1 MLRPVPR
8 PSPAE
13 RRAALRATRATPL
26 PPDERRR
33 ALIEATRPLVLTHG
47 LDVTTRQIAEA
58 AGVAEGTIFRAF
70 ETKGEL
76 FCAVMQDA
84 LAPEPIV
91 AQIKDVPADL
101 DLAATVAWLVD
112 LLSTSARRTRAL
124 FAALA
129 HAKPREHLNF
139 GPRTHEERDEAI
151 TAALMTVLSRFDEEL
166 RVSPT
171 TAACAVKGQAM
182 AIAHTLP
189 TADDPAI
196 TEPRMVASLLLNGI
210 ANHPC

>member
-1 MLRPVPR
+1 MLFPVPR

-13 RRAALRATRATPL
+13 RRAELRATRATPL

-33 ALIEATRPLVLTHG
+33 ALIEATRPLVLAHG

-70 ETKGEL
+70 ETKDEL

-84 LAPEPIV
+84 LAPGQIV
-91 AQIKDVPADL
+91 GLIGEVPTDL
-101 DLAATVAWLVD
+101 DLADTVAWLVD
-112 LLSTSARRTRAL
+112 LLATSARRTRAL

-129 HAKPREHLNF
+129 HAKPREHLKI
-139 GPRTHEERDEAI
+139 GPRVHQERDEAI
-151 TAALMTVLSRFDEEL
+151 TAALVTVLSRFEADL
-166 RVSPT
+166 RVAPA
-171 TAACAVKGQAM
+171 TAAWAVKAQAM

-189 TADDPAI
+189 SSDDPAI